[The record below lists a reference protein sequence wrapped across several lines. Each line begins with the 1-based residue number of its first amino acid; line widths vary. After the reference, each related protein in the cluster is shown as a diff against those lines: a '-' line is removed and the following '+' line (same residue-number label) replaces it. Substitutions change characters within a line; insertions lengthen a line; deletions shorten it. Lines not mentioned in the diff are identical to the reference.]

1 MTILGPKNGAF
12 PSPGAFRDKDGV
24 PTCRLKVYVKQYCF
38 WTKSRTNVSKMLPH
52 DTTMISTIHH
62 GIFHCLP
69 TDSKN
74 NNQSFVCF
82 SPLVPTRIAII
93 LSSNFH
99 PSMASSFRGA
109 SLLRYPSFLPAN
121 LGRWWLVSTHYPAGI
136 VVVKKILSQPTWRM

>member
-24 PTCRLKVYVKQYCF
+24 PTCGLKVYVKQYCF

-93 LSSNFH
+93 LSSKR
-99 PSMASSFRGA
+99 SSFHGILLPWCLSSPVSKFLTSQPG
-109 SLLRYPSFLPAN
+109 SLELD
-121 LGRWWLVSTHYPAGI
+121 PAGI
-136 VVVKKILSQPTWRM
+136 VVVKKNMSQPTWRM